1 MVRMNAGLNKE
12 NRLGG
17 LDDRPDIAESLA
29 HLRSLIQAALQQ
41 GQRRLPAERDLAA
54 QIGVGRLVI
63 RHALEVLEREGEVV
77 RHVGR
82 GTFITSNAG
91 SPPPQLQA
99 LAHAG
104 ALAINTQ
111 VGLSSR
117 ELIEVRY
124 ALEPA
129 IAELAAV
136 SARESDLNLIV
147 KCMEQREEAWR
158 LDDYEHWDYELHMAI
173 AKATHNSMLVEML
186 DLVNRMRRTALW
198 RKFRGPSM
206 DDAKRKTSNQQHREI
221 VLAICQAD
229 PQRAFSAM
237 RVHVGHVRNFAA
249 CGALDSGEV
258 TPGGG
263 ASG

>member
-1 MVRMNAGLNKE
+1 MVQKNAK
-12 NRLGG
+12 RSAQATVDG
-17 LDDRPDIAESLA
+17 LDDRPEIAETLA
-29 HLRSLIQAALQQ
+29 HLRVVIHSAIQQ
-41 GQRRLPAERDLAA
+41 GQRRLPAERELAA
-54 QIGVGRLVI
+54 QLGVGRLTI
-63 RHALEVLEREGEVV
+63 RQALEVLEREGDVV

-117 ELIEVRY
+117 ELVEVRY

-129 IAELAAV
+129 IAELAAL
-136 SARESDLNLIV
+136 SAREPDLNLMLR
-147 KCMEQREEAWR
+147 CMQQREEAGR

-186 DLVNRMRRTALW
+186 DLVNRMRRTAIW
-198 RKFRGPSM
+198 RKFRAPSM
-206 DDAKRKTSNQQHREI
+206 EETKREISNRQHREI
-221 VLAICQAD
+221 VLAICQAE
-229 PQRAFSAM
+229 PERAFAAM
-237 RVHVGHVRNFAA
+237 RAHLSHLRDFAA
-249 CGALDSGEV
+249 SGVLDSPKM
-258 TPGGG
+258 TPP
-263 ASG
+263 A

>member
-1 MVRMNAGLNKE
+1 MNAEKSRE
-12 NRLGG
+12 TKLGG
-17 LDDRPDIAESLA
+17 LDDRPDIAETLA
-29 HLRSLIQAALQQ
+29 HLRVLIQATLQQ
-41 GQRRLPAERDLAA
+41 GQRRLPAERHLAA
-54 QIGVGRLVI
+54 QLGVGRLTI
-63 RHALEVLEREGEVV
+63 RHALEVLEREGDVV

-129 IAELAAV
+129 IAELAAQT
-136 SARESDLNLIV
+136 AREPDLNLILE
-147 KCMEQREEAWR
+147 CMKQREEAWR
-158 LDDYEHWDYELHMAI
+158 LDDYEHWDRELHMAI

-186 DLVNRMRRTALW
+186 GLINRIRRTAVW
-198 RKFRGPSM
+198 HKFRRPSM
-206 DDAKRKTSNQQHREI
+206 DEAKRKTSNQQHREI
-221 VLAICQAD
+221 VMAICQAD
-229 PQRAFSAM
+229 PDRAFSTM
-237 RVHVGHVRNFAA
+237 RAHVGHLRHFASS
-249 CGALDSGEV
+249 GLLDSDE
-258 TPGGG
+258 G
-263 ASG
+263 ASRG

>member
-1 MVRMNAGLNKE
+1 MNSE
-12 NRLGG
+12 NSRETKLGG
-17 LDDRPDIAESLA
+17 LDDRPDIAETLA
-29 HLRSLIQAALQQ
+29 HLRVIIQSALQQ

-54 QIGVGRLVI
+54 QLGVGRLAV
-63 RHALEVLEREGEVV
+63 RHALEVLEREGDVV

-117 ELIEVRY
+117 ELVEVRY
-124 ALEPA
+124 VLEPA
-129 IAELAAV
+129 IAELAAL
-136 SARESDLNLIV
+136 SAREPDLNLML
-147 KCMEQREEAWR
+147 KCMQQREEAWR

-186 DLVNRMRRTALW
+186 DLVNRMRRTAVW

-206 DDAKRKTSNQQHREI
+206 DEAKRKTSNQQHREI

-229 PQRAFSAM
+229 PERAFSAM
-237 RVHVGHVRNFAA
+237 RAHVGQVRHFAA
-249 CGALDSGEV
+249 CGVLDSAEV
-258 TPGGG
+258 
-263 ASG
+263 ASKV

>member
-1 MVRMNAGLNKE
+1 MVRMNSEHTRETK
-12 NRLGG
+12 LGG
-17 LDDRPDIAESLA
+17 LDDRPDIAKTLA
-29 HLRSLIQAALQQ
+29 HLRVTIQGLLQQ

-54 QIGVGRLVI
+54 RLGVGRLTV
-63 RHALEVLEREGEVV
+63 RSALEVLEREGDVV

-117 ELIEVRY
+117 ELVEVRY

-129 IAELAAV
+129 IAELAAL
-136 SARESDLNLIV
+136 SAREPDLNLIL
-147 KCMEQREEAWR
+147 KCMQQREEAWR

-186 DLVNRMRRTALW
+186 DLVNRMRRTAVW

-221 VLAICQAD
+221 VLAICSAD

-237 RVHVGHVRNFAA
+237 RAHVGHVRHFASS
-249 CGALDSGEV
+249 GVLDSAEV
-258 TPGGG
+258 VSKG
-263 ASG
+263 